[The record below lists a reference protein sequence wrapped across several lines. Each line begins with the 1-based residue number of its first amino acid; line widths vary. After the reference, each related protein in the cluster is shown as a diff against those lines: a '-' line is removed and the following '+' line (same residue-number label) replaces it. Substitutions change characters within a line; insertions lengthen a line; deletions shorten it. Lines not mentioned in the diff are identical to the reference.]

1 MRLFVI
7 HASLQNKQFRTSAA
21 EVNITGVH
29 WIVPGKPECMFHS
42 DHVPHYHGTLVSGNT
57 SEKHSCIVYLRRLS
71 ARVPTLSYNPWN
83 HTGPI
88 IYFIIG

>member
-21 EVNITGVH
+21 EVNITGVQ

-42 DHVPHYHGTLVSGNT
+42 DHVPHYHSTLG
-57 SEKHSCIVYLRRLS
+57 K
-71 ARVPTLSYNPWN
+71 W
-83 HTGPI
+83 
-88 IYFIIG
+88 